1 MGWIPK
7 VEQKRHFCHKCKA
20 EIVFD
25 VKMQRADACPHCAA
39 DLHSCKNCEH
49 WDPSA
54 YNECKE
60 HIAEHVPDREAAN
73 RCTFFTF
80 ADANRDGRGTSEDPS
95 RKVDDAK
102 AKLEALFK
110 KK

>member
-1 MGWIPK
+1 MGWMPK
-7 VEQKRHFCHKCKA
+7 VDAKRHFCQKCKG

-25 VKMQRADACPHCAA
+25 VKMQRTDTCPHCAT
-39 DLHSCKNCEH
+39 DLHSCKNCQH
-49 WDPSA
+49 WDPGA

-80 ADANRDGRGTSEDPS
+80 ANHAGGAP
-95 RKVDDAK
+95 DDAAAKIDAQK